1 MRNKLI
7 FIINTYGT
15 VSQIDMAI
23 EECSEL
29 QKALLKHR
37 RKPDGNTR
45 KNIIDEIGTDY
56 YKMELSKDFALSFLR
71 LFYHKY
77 SHISDEIFEKFSFS
91 DPYDG
96 NMQECNLM
104 NILSN

>member
-45 KNIIDEIGTDY
+45 KNIIDEIADVQIMLEQLQIIY
-56 YKMELSKDFALSFLR
+56 SCKDEVNDRIDFKIDR
-71 LFYHKY
+71 Q
-77 SHISDEIFEKFSFS
+77 IERI
-91 DPYDG
+91 
-96 NMQECNLM
+96 M
-104 NILSN
+104 NHE